1 MADATVEV
9 KKYVT
14 DALFQEPLIYW
25 DGRHAVCLHFHMVAK
40 HTCATTVPCEW
51 IFSNNLNILMFF

>member
-9 KKYVT
+9 KKYIT

-25 DGRHAVCLHFHMVAK
+25 DGRHAVFVCTFI
-40 HTCATTVPCEW
+40 W
-51 IFSNNLNILMFF
+51 WQNIPVQQVCRVNGFFPPT